1 MATKLCIA
9 GKNQIAV
16 DVLEAATALPDV
28 TLLCLPTAVDKGY
41 EGWQPSLFAAA
52 QRLNVPVV
60 SLEDLYTQTD
70 LVFLSVEYDRIIRPD
85 RFHPTAHLFNLH
97 FSLLP
102 KYRGC
107 NTAIWPI
114 LNGEVEHGVTLH
126 VIDPGVDTGD
136 IIAQRSFP
144 MGEKTA
150 RDLYF
155 TCMSLGYELSRDYLP
170 RLLSGDYSATAQDPD
185 GGSTYK
191 RRDLDFSKKF
201 IDFDQTTVEVLRHI
215 RAFTFPEYQLPV
227 VDGLSIVGARA
238 VSPDDALNGADDIIR
253 RQTADGMVELKVTAN
268 PPPPIALQQSGY

>member
-1 MATKLCIA
+1 MKLCIA

-16 DVLEAATALPDV
+16 DVLEAAAALPDV
-28 TLLCLPTAVDKGY
+28 TLLCLPTAADKGD
-41 EGWQPSLFAAA
+41 EAWQPSLFSTA

-60 SLEDLYTQTD
+60 SLEQLYEQTD
-70 LVFLSVEYDRIIRPD
+70 LLFLSVEYDRIIRPD
-85 RFHPTAHLFNLH
+85 RFAPSTRLFNLH

-114 LNGEVEHGVTLH
+114 LNGETEHGVTLH

-144 MGEKTA
+144 MEEKTA

-155 TCMSLGYELSRDYLP
+155 ACMSVGYELCRDYLP
-170 RLLSGDYSATAQDPD
+170 RLLAGDYVATPQDLD
-185 GGSTYK
+185 SGSTYK
-191 RRDLDFSKKF
+191 RRDLDFSKKV
-201 IDFDQTTVEVLRHI
+201 IDFDQMTVDVLRHI

-227 VDGLSIVGARA
+227 VEGLSIIGAHA
-238 VSPDDALNGADDIIR
+238 VSSGDAPDGADDVIR

-268 PPPPIALQQSGY
+268 PPPPIALQQRGY